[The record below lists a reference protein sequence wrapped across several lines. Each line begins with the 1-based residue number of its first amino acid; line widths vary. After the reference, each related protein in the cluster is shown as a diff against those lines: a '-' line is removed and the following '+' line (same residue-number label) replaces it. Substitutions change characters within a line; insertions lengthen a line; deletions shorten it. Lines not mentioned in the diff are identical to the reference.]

1 MTDSKCGG
9 RPECILDVWDQS
21 ARDDEI
27 CANAIGTLIVSRTEL
42 LKEFD
47 SLAAV
52 EVCLLEKI
60 QVMPDCVEALPWLLA
75 LSQIMVKTGRAEA
88 GEMFRNQAIEVIA
101 KSGWNS
107 EQISEHAEN
116 LREMIQSAG
125 SEAAANSVRR
135 RLRTRALMGD
145 EDEVAYF
152 ELRELAFEAYSDG
165 AFADAEEIYRHL
177 LSKDYEKPAT
187 LCHLARVLVGLG
199 RDGEAIEAVERAYSL
214 RSEAEGY
221 VIARI
226 YYLRA
231 LLATLGGREAQ
242 GHVSDLKLALRI
254 AENRTEWLL
263 GPMLDAVRGR
273 MEGGAYARF
282 VELGEMFRDA
292 EE

>member
-1 MTDSKCGG
+1 MTDSKCGDAST
-9 RPECILDVWDQS
+9 CILDVWDQS

-60 QVMPDCVEALPWLLA
+60 QVMPDSVEALPWLLA

-107 EQISEHAEN
+107 EQILEHAEQ
-116 LREMIQSAG
+116 LREMIQISG

-145 EDEVAYF
+145 EDEPAYF
-152 ELRELAFEAYSDG
+152 ELRELAFEAYGDG
-165 AFADAEEIYRHL
+165 AFAEAAEIYRYL
-177 LSKDYEKPAT
+177 LSKEYEKPAT

-199 RDGEAIEAVERAYSL
+199 RDAEATEAVERAYSL
-214 RSEAEGY
+214 REEAGGY

-226 YYLRA
+226 FYLRA
-231 LLATLGGREAQ
+231 LLATLGGRGAE
-242 GHVSDLKLALRI
+242 GFVSELKLALQI
-254 AENRTEWLL
+254 GENRTEWLL

-273 MEGGAYARF
+273 LESEAHARF
-282 VELGEMFRDA
+282 VELGGMFRDA

>member
-9 RPECILDVWDQS
+9 GSTCILDVWDQS

-27 CANAIGTLIVSRTEL
+27 CATAIGTLIVSRAEL
-42 LKEFD
+42 LREFD

-52 EVCLLEKI
+52 ERCFREKI
-60 QVMPDCVEALPWLLA
+60 GVMPDCVEGLPWLLA
-75 LSQIMVKTGRAEA
+75 LSQIMVKTGRAEDA
-88 GEMFRNQAIEVIA
+88 EMFRNRAIEVIA

-107 EQISEHAEN
+107 EQISEQAES

-145 EDEVAYF
+145 EDEGAYF
-152 ELRELAFEAYSDG
+152 ELRELAFEAYGDG
-165 AFADAEEIYRHL
+165 AFADAEEIYRYL
-177 LSKDYEKPAT
+177 LSKDYEEPAT

-199 RDGEAIEAVERAYSL
+199 RDAEATEAVERAYSL
-214 RSEAEGY
+214 RGEAEGY

-226 YYLRA
+226 FYLRG
-231 LLATLGGREAQ
+231 LLATLGGREAE
-242 GHVSDLKLALRI
+242 GYVSELKGALQI
-254 AENRTEWLL
+254 AENRTEWHL
-263 GPMLDAVRGR
+263 GPMMDAVRGR
-273 MEGGAYARF
+273 MESGAHARF
-282 VELGEMFRDA
+282 VELGELFVDG

>member
-1 MTDSKCGG
+1 MTDSNGG
-9 RPECILDVWDQS
+9 GTSTCILDVWDQS
-21 ARDDEI
+21 ARDDDI

-42 LKEFD
+42 LREFD

-60 QVMPDCVEALPWLLA
+60 QVMPDSVEALPWLLA

-101 KSGWNS
+101 KSGWNA
-107 EQISEHAEN
+107 EQISEHAEQ

-145 EDEVAYF
+145 EDEGAYF
-152 ELRELAFEAYSDG
+152 ELRELAFEAYGDG
-165 AFADAEEIYRHL
+165 AFGDAEEIYRHL
-177 LSKDYEKPAT
+177 LSKEYEKPAT

-199 RDGEAIEAVERAYSL
+199 RDVEAMEAVERAYSL
-214 RSEAEGY
+214 RGEAEGY

-231 LLATLGGREAQ
+231 LLATLGGREAE
-242 GHVSDLKLALRI
+242 GYVSELQAALQSE
-254 AENRTEWLL
+254 ENRTEWFL
-263 GPMLDAVRGR
+263 GPMLEVVRGR
-273 MEGGAYARF
+273 MEGAAHARF
-282 VELGEMFRDA
+282 VELGELFEDG